1 MTPNWIAL
9 KWNTIGPVI
18 STQTATFGS
27 ESKTQ
32 VILFSVS
39 LIEVTYFHSSSEK
52 PDVTV
57 VMSDH
62 ALALEPGE
70 GEPGG
75 GGLWIIKIS
84 VDIDLIFSY
93 CQGEI

>member
-18 STQTATFGS
+18 STQTTTSGS
-27 ESKTQ
+27 ESKAQ
-32 VILFSVS
+32 VILFSIS
-39 LIEVTYFHSSSEK
+39 LIEVTYFYSGREK
-52 PDVTV
+52 DATV
-57 VMSDH
+57 VMLVR
-62 ALALEPGE
+62 ALSVEPEEVELE
-70 GEPGG
+70 G

>member
-1 MTPNWIAL
+1 M
-9 KWNTIGPVI
+9 GPVI
-18 STQTATFGS
+18 STQTAIFGS

-32 VILFSVS
+32 VILLSIS
-39 LIEVTYFHSSSEK
+39 LIEVTYCHSSREK

-57 VMSDH
+57 VMSDD
-62 ALALEPGE
+62 ALSIEPGE
-70 GEPGG
+70 GELDG

-93 CQGEI
+93 CQGEL